1 MPTEKPVR
9 SKKMKEPKEAET
21 LDQNSPYSQRAAD
34 TEEAFVDA
42 MDAGEFDDML
52 FPNGRKMPLV
62 K

>member
-9 SKKMKEPKEAET
+9 SKKMKESKEEVT
-21 LDQNSPYSQRAAD
+21 LDQNGPYSQRAAD

-42 MDAGEFDDML
+42 MDAGEFDEIF
-52 FPNGRKMPLV
+52 FPNGRKTPMV